1 MPNHVHLTLVPSDP
15 DGLRRA
21 LSRTATTPG
30 SSMGDVSALVISGR
44 AGSALLPWTK
54 NISRRLRYVSLNPV
68 RARPRPLG
76 NSRFLARLE
85 RQAGRVLKPAKR
97 GPKQSAEGGIKC
109 TATLVRPATG
119 LEFSL
124 ALLPIQ
130 MAIPSALEPRQRS
143 RRPNAMAALL
153 AELLF
158 DLVRAVVGSW
168 LREAAFAIGAWLD
181 TKIHSRSARIVV
193 GLLLGA
199 AAFFLIPVISGLLG
213 L

>member
-1 MPNHVHLTLVPSDP
+1 
-15 DGLRRA
+15 
-21 LSRTATTPG
+21 
-30 SSMGDVSALVISGR
+30 
-44 AGSALLPWTK
+44 
-54 NISRRLRYVSLNPV
+54 
-68 RARPRPLG
+68 
-76 NSRFLARLE
+76 
-85 RQAGRVLKPAKR
+85 
-97 GPKQSAEGGIKC
+97 
-109 TATLVRPATG
+109 
-119 LEFSL
+119 
-124 ALLPIQ
+124 
-130 MAIPSALEPRQRS
+130 
-143 RRPNAMAALL
+143 MAALL